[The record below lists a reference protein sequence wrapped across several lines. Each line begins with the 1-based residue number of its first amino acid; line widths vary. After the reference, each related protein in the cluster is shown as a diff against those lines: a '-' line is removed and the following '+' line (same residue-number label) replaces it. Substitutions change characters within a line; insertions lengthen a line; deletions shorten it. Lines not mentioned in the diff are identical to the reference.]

1 MKHLIA
7 SGTYIPGCGLFC
19 LEVLLSLTLNLFPAR
34 LKDLQSY
41 LDMMKDL
48 LGV

>member
-7 SGTYIPGCGLFC
+7 SGTYIPGCGQLC
-19 LEVLLSLTLNLFPAR
+19 LEVLLSLTLNLIPAR
-34 LKDLQSY
+34 LKDFQSY
-41 LDMMKDL
+41 QDMMKDL